1 MSCPDANPVTNK
13 DVAHEDSNPFG
24 VRLAVTEWPK
34 AAQLAIELVD
44 AELARADL
52 TQLRTDTPRGHDHR
66 IKGLYDVLTRAARDA
81 ELVAATGRWR
91 FEGLHREPTRML
103 PGDVLGLRAA
113 TAPQMAFHRD
123 EEEVL
128 VYGDVVAVIDPKREL
143 VTVPQGVQLANL
155 LYAAESYWLPAHAEE
170 TVLNSQPPATGDAVE
185 LRLPHGHSV
194 VWFAQALEIPTNLSL
209 LPVELLE
216 SWRADSTP
224 EIGEPFCLVALA
236 LRGIDP
242 RLPGDPG
249 ELVVEGVVLAA
260 ADDEGRPHDLVLWV
274 CRVDHAD
281 RRQRVLIPGFR
292 SRAGWR
298 TALDVLT
305 AVVAWGDWTPP
316 AERLV
321 VGRTRD
327 ELRSLRHGRTR
338 RREEAGGLAMV
349 RVLDARPR
357 AAITRQP
364 GGGTHASP
372 ITHLRRGH
380 FRRVPVGPGGRD
392 RDMRWIRPTIVNPG
406 GSSQPARVYRLPPPT
421 RRA

>member
-1 MSCPDANPVTNK
+1 
-13 DVAHEDSNPFG
+13 
-24 VRLAVTEWPK
+24 
-34 AAQLAIELVD
+34 
-44 AELARADL
+44 
-52 TQLRTDTPRGHDHR
+52 
-66 IKGLYDVLTRAARDA
+66 
-81 ELVAATGRWR
+81 
-91 FEGLHREPTRML
+91 
-103 PGDVLGLRAA
+103 
-113 TAPQMAFHRD
+113 MAFHRD

-128 VYGDVVAVIDPKREL
+128 VYRVVVAVIDPKREL

-170 TVLNSQPPATGDAVE
+170 AVLNSQPPATADAVE
-185 LRLPHGHSV
+185 LRLAHGHSV
-194 VWFAQALEIPTNLSL
+194 VWFAQPLEIPHKLSL

-292 SRAGWR
+292 SRAGWGA
-298 TALDVLT
+298 ALDVLT

-349 RVLDARPR
+349 RVLDTRPPRRHHPGTWWGHPCQPYHAPPARPLPMGPR
-357 AAITRQP
+357 GPGWPRPRHALDPTDRRQSWRLVATGAGVPTAAARTSGVAGHPARPTLATWHP
-364 GGGTHASP
+364 GG
-372 ITHLRRGH
+372 
-380 FRRVPVGPGGRD
+380 
-392 RDMRWIRPTIVNPG
+392 
-406 GSSQPARVYRLPPPT
+406 
-421 RRA
+421 